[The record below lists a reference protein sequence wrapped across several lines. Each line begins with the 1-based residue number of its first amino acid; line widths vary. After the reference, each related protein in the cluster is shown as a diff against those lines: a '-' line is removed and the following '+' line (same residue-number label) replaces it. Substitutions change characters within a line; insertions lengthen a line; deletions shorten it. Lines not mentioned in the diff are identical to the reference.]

1 MLFVIVSVKSVK
13 KIARQIIYCK
23 DKPYIL
29 KSIKFRF
36 DFKIDVYL

>member
-13 KIARQIIYCK
+13 KTARQIIFCK

-36 DFKIDVYL
+36 EFKIYIYL